1 MLIGFP
7 FIKNSFLLITSEVI
21 IVYSSLQNTLV
32 CTSFVSISREKK
44 TLNILVMEKNLVF
57 HM

>member
-7 FIKNSFLLITSEVI
+7 FIKNSFLLITSEVM
-21 IVYSSLQNTLV
+21 IVYSSLQYTLV
-32 CTSFVSISREKK
+32 CTNFVSISREKK